1 MSEDINR
8 LPKWAQERI
17 AHLLHR
23 NQQLAGAIRWQTGE
37 DPSPVTWQVGIGER
51 HNLPEH
57 ASVRF
62 ELGTGHVDVG
72 LTADGLRVAT
82 DLQLVVLPMA
92 SNCVYLE
99 ARS

>member
-1 MSEDINR
+1 
-8 LPKWAQERI
+8 
-17 AHLLHR
+17 
-23 NQQLAGAIRWQTGE
+23 
-37 DPSPVTWQVGIGER
+37 
-51 HNLPEH
+51 
-57 ASVRF
+57 
-62 ELGTGHVDVG
+62 VG